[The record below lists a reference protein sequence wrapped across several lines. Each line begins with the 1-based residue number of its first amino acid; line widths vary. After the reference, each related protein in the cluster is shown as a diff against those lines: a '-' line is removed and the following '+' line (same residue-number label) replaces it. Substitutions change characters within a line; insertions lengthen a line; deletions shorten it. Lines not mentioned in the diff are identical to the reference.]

1 MRATNGGKI
10 KAAKHNSGQL
20 IEKNGNGLGI
30 FTLLP
35 NVRDHRWLPV
45 AGSVPGAKR
54 PSTEHDAGRHSVDRI
69 VGIL

>member
-35 NVRDHRWLPV
+35 NVKWNYFLV
-45 AGSVPGAKR
+45 
-54 PSTEHDAGRHSVDRI
+54 I
-69 VGIL
+69 VID